1 MGRMSVAKGSK
12 KSSSQR
18 KKAGL
23 GQWLLA
29 GLVLAGVFYLYQ
41 LWRNWEGGNLG
52 GSGLMAFLSTLG
64 SGEKQRIGL
73 VAGHWKNDSGAVCP
87 DGLTEVSINQ
97 DVAERT
103 ATLLRRAGYTVDVM
117 REFDPLLKGYDGAAF
132 VSIHSDSCIN
142 ILSGFKV
149 ARQSESKS
157 SEQADR
163 LVQSLYQEYAAAT
176 GLEPQKDTITSDMR
190 EYHAFSEISP
200 QTPAAIIEIG
210 FMGADRQLLTRR
222 PDLVARG
229 IARGIINFMQP
240 ESATTAT
247 PAR

>member
-1 MGRMSVAKGSK
+1 MAKGSK

-29 GLVLAGVFYLYQ
+29 GLVLVGVSYLFQ
-41 LWRNWEGGNLG
+41 FWRNWEGGKVG
-52 GSGLMAFLSTLG
+52 GSGVAAFLSTLG
-64 SGEKQRIGL
+64 GGEKQRIGL

-87 DGLTEVSINQ
+87 DGLTEVTINQ

-103 ATLLRRAGYTVDVM
+103 ATLLRRSGYSVDLM
-117 REFDPLLKGYDGAAF
+117 REFDPLLKGYESAAF

-142 ILSGFKV
+142 TISGFKV
-149 ARQSESKS
+149 ARQPESESP
-157 SEQADR
+157 EQSDR

-176 GLEPQKDTITSDMR
+176 GLEPHRDTITSDMR
-190 EYHAFSEISP
+190 EYHAFNEISP
-200 QTPAAIIEIG
+200 RTPAAIIEIG

-240 ESATTAT
+240 ESEATAT